1 MEEVFQK
8 RSNLVMPKHYVELDS
23 EEMSYIEGGDYYI
36 NNNTCN
42 AIMGTAFAGIY
53 IGGVTLATAIACG
66 VVTKATISGMIYGI
80 MASVSAV
87 NLALGG
93 LLATIGKFA
102 LEVIFSIALASCQ
115 GRGVNIETLKIW
127 KVDTRIPMGVA
138 VY

>member
-1 MEEVFQK
+1 
-8 RSNLVMPKHYVELDS
+8 MPTHYVELDS

-42 AIMGTAFAGIY
+42 AIMGTAFAGKY
-53 IGGVTLATAIACG
+53 IDGVTLATAI
-66 VVTKATISGMIYGI
+66 
-80 MASVSAV
+80 
-87 NLALGG
+87 
-93 LLATIGKFA
+93 
-102 LEVIFSIALASCQ
+102 